1 MSFRYAV
8 LDTRIRRFCFARQQL
23 CIDKLVPTRGGIVWW
38 KVGEGKTRIGLYIFA
53 RLQNIYKWSLPSVCL
68 IVCRRRAFY
77 DWKAEIRILFP
88 SASVYED
95 SVPVYPP
102 SNQPVFLLLS
112 QAMVYKQYE
121 ELHENPAIRFAIFD
135 ELWLYANNK
144 ALRSKS
150 VTRLSLGWK
159 SVGLS
164 GTVMKARNLDE
175 VYCQAMVVQKHRY
188 IAQNLTQFRSLS
200 QTSLKIEK
208 KDGTFFPK
216 HTPKPGAYKAIM
228 QSLSSVADVH
238 FPKGKRIITEQYHTI
253 PATKQ
258 QLQHFEDLREYYEV
272 TLPSGNTIEY
282 NHAVV
287 IGIKAQQIA
296 NGWLKTLEGKIISI
310 PSNKPEKLEDE
321 ISDILA
327 SGERAI
333 VWCAFRYDVEML
345 ADRLKF
351 ASLQMLGGEDFDID
365 RWQFG
370 DIKLCLA
377 TEASGSSV
385 NYFSQTP
392 YAIYYSASY
401 KWLDMQQSR
410 GRSDRKSSR
419 HSECFYKYLQ
429 VEESLDAHV
438 YRVALASGNLEAR
451 LIHQAGVS
459 DWLKK
464 GKQ

>member
-8 LDTRIRRFCFARQQL
+8 LDTLIRRHTFERQQQA
-23 CIDKLVPTRGGIVWW
+23 IEHLVPTRGGIVWW
-38 KVGEGKTRIGLYIFA
+38 KVGEGKTRIGLFLFA
-53 RLQNIYKWSLPSVCL
+53 SLQNIYKWALPSVCL

-77 DWKAEIRILFP
+77 DWRAEIRILFP

-200 QTSLKIEK
+200 QTTLKIKK

-216 HTPKPGAYKAIM
+216 NTPKFGAYKAIM
-228 QSLSSVADVH
+228 VSLSTVSDVN
-238 FPKGKRIITEQYHTI
+238 FPKGHRRITEQYHTV

-258 QLQHFEDLREYYEV
+258 QLEHFHDLRQFYEV
-272 TLPSGNTIEY
+272 TLPGQDTIEY
-282 NHAVV
+282 NHVVV

-296 NGWLKTLEGKIISI
+296 NGWIKDNTGTIRSI

-321 ISDILA
+321 VSDILA
-327 SGERAI
+327 SGERVV

-345 ADRLKF
+345 ADYLKF
-351 ASLQMLGGEDFDID
+351 TSLQMLGGEDFDID

-392 YAIYYSASY
+392 YGIYYSATT

-419 HSECFYKYLQ
+419 HNQCFYKYLQ
-429 VEESLDAHV
+429 VEDSLDAHV
-438 YRVALASGNLEAR
+438 YRVAMESGNCEAR
-451 LIHQAGVS
+451 LILQSGIN

-464 GKQ
+464 GRK